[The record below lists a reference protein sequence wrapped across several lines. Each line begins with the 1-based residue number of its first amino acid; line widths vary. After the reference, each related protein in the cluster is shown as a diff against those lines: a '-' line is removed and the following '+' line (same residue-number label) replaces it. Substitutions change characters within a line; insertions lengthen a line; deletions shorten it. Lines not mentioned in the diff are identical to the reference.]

1 MYSWWFSSYLGKR
14 SSPHTKSSSIQ
25 VRGDSDCKTWFLW
38 YEWIDL
44 IETHGRQMHEGLT
57 SSPEDANY
65 LSSDECLRYHRIVK
79 YPYLEGNHKGHGVQ
93 LPTPHRITSQ
103 ILCLRAL
110 SKCFLNCQNWGCDH
124 SPGQSVPCSPPFDGE
139 QPFPDIQP
147 DPPLTQL
154 HTIPLSPD
162 VVTDSRAQ
170 CFPSAPCGSCSHH
183 GSSPQLLCSGLDKPR
198 DLSRSSYTLPSRLFT
213 TFVAL
218 LAL

>member
-110 SKCFLNCQNWGCDH
+110 SKCFLSSSNSGLCLLPWEAC
-124 SPGQSVPCSPPFDGE
+124 SMLSTLWCRTFTLYPTWCSPFKMCHSV
-139 QPFPDIQP
+139 IS
-147 DPPLTQL
+147 L
-154 HTIPLSPD
+154 
-162 VVTDSRAQ
+162 
-170 CFPSAPCGSCSHH
+170 
-183 GSSPQLLCSGLDKPR
+183 
-198 DLSRSSYTLPSRLFT
+198 
-213 TFVAL
+213 
-218 LAL
+218 